1 MSPEPVEFTL
11 SHDADAASTFACIRT
26 RLLGE
31 LEPVLTL
38 RRRFLDSFEWSLY
51 LSGAA
56 LEERSVEQGRE
67 LIWLDLGNQGA
78 VIARQIIDADPGFA
92 GELPQGPVRQLLTP
106 ALGICRLLP
115 MVEIDTQAQTLRVLN
130 EDDKTVARIVIEHNR
145 LVDAGPGRQTALQPR
160 LMLLPV
166 RGYDA
171 ELAATAAVLTELLTP
186 EPAHAPLVLEAYAA
200 SGCSPGA
207 YSSQLDYR
215 LDPQQR
221 ADAAAKGILLDLL
234 DTLEANVDGTRRN
247 LDSEFLHD
255 LRVATRRTRSAL
267 SQIKGVFAPGVV
279 EDYKTGFA
287 WVQQVTGPVRDLD
300 VHLLDFAQLRE
311 RLPPAMRDDLDPLRD
326 WLAAH
331 YDGEQQRLV
340 DALDSPRFASLL
352 VDWRAFLEAPL
363 PGATAEPNAALPIKA
378 LADQCIWRMF
388 KRVRDEGRGITDAS
402 PAEDLHELRKSCK
415 NLRYLMEF
423 FQSLYPDDEM
433 RALIKQTKVLL
444 DNLGGFQDLAV
455 QAEHLREI
463 AERMQAEGAVEAR
476 ALLAMGALMSN
487 LFDAQQ
493 RARQEFAQIFAL
505 FDTKANG
512 QLFRRL
518 FNRGVNRGARASS
531 TGRSSSPAIQGTAEL
546 AAEGAAR

>member
-11 SHDADAASTFACIRT
+11 SHDADAASTFACIGT

-56 LEERSVEQGRE
+56 LEERSSEQGRE

-106 ALGICRLLP
+106 VLGIRRLLP
-115 MVEIDTQAQTLRVLN
+115 MVEIDTQTQTLRVLN
-130 EDDKTVARIVIEHNR
+130 EDDKTVARIVIEQNS
-145 LVDAGPGRQTALQPR
+145 LVDAGLGLQTALQPR

-171 ELAATAAVLTELLTP
+171 ELAATAAALTELLTP
-186 EPAHAPLVLEAYAA
+186 EPAQAPLVLEAFAA
-200 SGCSPGA
+200 SGRHPGA

-234 DTLEANVDGTRRN
+234 DTLEANVDGTRQN

-279 EDYKTGFA
+279 ADYKTGFA

-340 DALDSPRFASLL
+340 DALDSPRFASLM

-363 PGATAEPNAALPIKA
+363 PRATAEPNAALPIKA
-378 LADQCIWRMF
+378 LADQRTWRMF

-423 FQSLYPDDEM
+423 FQSLYPAGEM

-463 AERMQAEGAVEAR
+463 AERMHAEGAVEAR

-493 RARQEFAQIFAL
+493 RARQEFAQIFAR

-518 FNRGVNRGARASS
+518 FNRGARASS
-531 TGRSSSPAIQGTAEL
+531 TGRSSSPAIEGTAEL
-546 AAEGAAR
+546 AAEGTAS

>member
-11 SHDADAASTFACIRT
+11 SHDADAASTFACIGT

-56 LEERSVEQGRE
+56 LEERSSEQGRE

-106 ALGICRLLP
+106 ALGIRRLLP

-200 SGCSPGA
+200 SGRQPGA

-215 LDPQQR
+215 LDPQQP

-279 EDYKTGFA
+279 ADYKTGFA

-352 VDWRAFLEAPL
+352 VDWRAFVEAPM
-363 PGATAEPNAALPIKA
+363 PRATTDPNAALPIKA
-378 LADQCIWRMF
+378 LADQRIWRMF

-423 FQSLYPDDEM
+423 FQSLYPTGEM

-487 LFDAQQ
+487 LFDGQQ
-493 RARQEFAQIFAL
+493 RARQEFARIFAG

-512 QLFRRL
+512 ELFRRL
-518 FNRGVNRGARASS
+518 FNC
-531 TGRSSSPAIQGTAEL
+531 RSSRQAPTNSAAGCSTSAIEGPADLTVAGTTP
-546 AAEGAAR
+546 